1 MLHIETD
8 TRQDR
13 ESWPRTMQIV
23 KSRTR
28 ACRAHMVHGTA
39 TSVTWPSPTDM
50 SRFTLPIGH
59 TQRLTLKKNNILNI
73 GTTSTDRVFLDT
85 GLCLH
90 LLDCSYIR
98 MRLIVH
104 AEFFTQHD
112 RHWSPQSS
120 RKSWGWDW
128 GLSSPSWKVATWS
141 WFSSGLVPPVSCKNR
156 LNSSLHEVENEDKI
170 PWLYEY
176 HTYGEHAHIAA
187 TDGEQA
193 RTTADDRKT

>member
-1 MLHIETD
+1 MLHIWSWKHLHTARVKMLHIETD

-13 ESWPRTMQIV
+13 EFLPWTMQIV
-23 KSRTR
+23 KRRTR

-50 SRFTLPIGH
+50 SRFTLPIGY
-59 TQRLTLKKNNILNI
+59 TQRLTLKKSNILKI
-73 GTTSTDRVFLDT
+73 GTTPTVRVFLDT

-98 MRLIVH
+98 MRLIVN

-120 RKSWGWDW
+120 RKSWGRDW
-128 GLSSPSWKVATWS
+128 GLSSSSSKVATWS
-141 WFSSGLVPPVSCKNR
+141 WFSSGLVPPLSTKNR
-156 LNSSLHEVENEDKI
+156 PNSSLHEEGN
-170 PWLYEY
+170 
-176 HTYGEHAHIAA
+176 
-187 TDGEQA
+187 
-193 RTTADDRKT
+193 